1 MADEKLNLVV
11 QFMALDGLSGAM
23 KNIIGLGRTGR
34 QELASM
40 TKEASNLKKSIATL
54 TDQMKASAKIGSLG
68 IGEMLTSQKAF
79 AAQLDVINGKI
90 AQRTKLLEIDART
103 AKIERRGRAMMS
115 EGQMGLMWG
124 SMAMAPLYAMAKS
137 AGEVEAL
144 TNRLRVLGLGDGAVR
159 DLTAHAAAMNVA
171 GSSVRDNMRYIVE
184 AQGAFR
190 ESGAHTA
197 SEQIAGAW
205 LMAPIMAKMKF
216 SSKAMGHEISEEQE
230 RYFLRFVE
238 QAGGMNDPR
247 RAAAL
252 ADGLFRA
259 LQSSGGNVD
268 PANYQAFLARAG
280 TSGMRLSARSMF
292 ADFEPLIAELHES
305 AGVGLM
311 SAYSRSNGMIK
322 NNAAGAEMM
331 RLGMWD
337 ASKVNLNSLGG
348 VKSFKNGANPL
359 DANLANLLAT
369 DPVEFYQQLQ
379 AKYKKAGVT
388 DVQRENLM
396 LFGKSGGALF
406 NLIDKQLPNILKSRA
421 GYEKTQGLEKAY
433 GTTKDSFFGRQ
444 GQLTAAWQ
452 DFMVVAGSKG
462 GLLDAMVTAMRAA
475 TSGLK
480 ALTAFGN
487 SHPTAFRFITTAV
500 TGLIAMRIGL
510 SVARIG
516 FGYLLGPV
524 GQLWGVFSKYRAL
537 GSIAAA
543 FPRLWTALRMVGT
556 VGRWLMPI
564 ISAIPVSWM
573 LIGVAAVALGVLIY
587 RNWDLIKA
595 TFFRGVA
602 WVKSTMSALP
612 NWMKSIGVQ
621 LMQGLLMA
629 IDPMIFAHKMLDVA
643 KTGVTAFKGYFGIKS
658 PSRLMMEMGGHI
670 ATGLGAG
677 VDQHQHR
684 PVRAMTR
691 MGAAMAGALSLA
703 SPAAAGA
710 HTRGP
715 VTIHIHQQPGEDAHA
730 LANRV
735 ADVLDRRQRRRGLS
749 SYADDF

>member
-23 KNIIGLGRTGR
+23 KTIIGLSKTGQ
-34 QELASM
+34 QELTGLKRTAVDLNKQMRDVQRQMIGASGNA
-40 TKEASNLKKSIATL
+40 TQLINRERELGTAIEAVNKRIQQRAT
-54 TDQMKASAKIGSLG
+54 M
-68 IGEMLTSQKAF
+68 
-79 AAQLDVINGKI
+79 NG
-90 AQRTKLLEIDART
+90 IDART
-103 AKIERRGRAMMS
+103 AAMQSRGRAMMS

-159 DLTAHAAAMNVA
+159 DLTAYAAAMHVA

-197 SEQIAGAW
+197 SEQIAGAR
-205 LMAPIMAKMKF
+205 LMAPIMAKMQF
-216 SSKAMGHEISEEQE
+216 ASKAMGHEISEDQE

-238 QAGGMNDPR
+238 QAGGMNDPH

-268 PANYQAFLARAG
+268 PSNYQAFLARAG

-322 NNAAGAEMM
+322 NTAAGAEMM

-348 VKSFKNGANPL
+348 VKSFKNGENPL

-396 LFGKSGGALF
+396 LFGKTGGALF
-406 NLIDKQLPNILKSRA
+406 NLIDKQLPTILKARA

-444 GQLTAAWQ
+444 GQMTAAWQ

-487 SHPTAFRFITTAV
+487 SHPTAFRFLTTAV
-500 TGLIAMRIGL
+500 TSLIAMRIGL
-510 SVARIG
+510 SIVRIG

-524 GQLWGVFSKYRAL
+524 GQLWGIFSKYRAL

-556 VGRWLMPI
+556 VGRWLLPI
-564 ISAIPVSWM
+564 IFAIPVSWM

-670 ATGLGAG
+670 ATGLGSG
-677 VDQHQHR
+677 IDQHQHR
-684 PVRAMTR
+684 PTRAMTR

-703 SPAAAGA
+703 SPATASGRGAA
-710 HTRGP
+710 P
-715 VTIHIHQQPGEDAHA
+715 ITIHIHQQPGEDAYT

-735 ADVLDRRQRRRGLS
+735 VALLDRRGPARGGS
-749 SYADDF
+749 SFADDF